1 MDISLIRAFADLED
15 PRQTHKV
22 KHNLQEVIA
31 LAIIA
36 VLSNAQSWTQIEA
49 FGQAKEAWL
58 RHWLALEN
66 GIPTHDTIQRV
77 FQALSADALMCCFGE
92 WTAQVMAATEGRFVA
107 VDGKTLRGSHDSAH
121 GQKALHLVRAW
132 ATEQGVLLGQ
142 QRVDAKTNE
151 ITAIPDVLAMLALKG
166 CIVTID
172 AMGCQTD
179 IAAQIRKQ
187 EADYVLALKENQK
200 TLYQHTVD
208 WFDFAERTDFRH
220 LAAHDYARTVNKAH
234 GRVEVR
240 ECWLMTD
247 MPLIT
252 EFREQLGWTGLR
264 SLVKIRRTRTAQGV
278 SSVDTAYYITSLTH
292 HADTVL
298 TAVRR
303 HWAVENECH
312 WILDVVFDEDRS
324 RIRLG
329 ESPENFS
336 LIRQLALSILKQDKS
351 NGSLNSKR
359 FRAALDDDFRLSLLK
374 SFMR

>member
-208 WFDFAERTDFRH
+208 WFDFANAPTSV
-220 LAAHDYARTVNKAH
+220 TS
-234 GRVEVR
+234 
-240 ECWLMTD
+240 
-247 MPLIT
+247 PLT
-252 EFREQLGWTGLR
+252 T
-264 SLVKIRRTRTAQGV
+264 T
-278 SSVDTAYYITSLTH
+278 
-292 HADTVL
+292 
-298 TAVRR
+298 
-303 HWAVENECH
+303 
-312 WILDVVFDEDRS
+312 
-324 RIRLG
+324 
-329 ESPENFS
+329 P
-336 LIRQLALSILKQDKS
+336 AL
-351 NGSLNSKR
+351 
-359 FRAALDDDFRLSLLK
+359 
-374 SFMR
+374 

>member
-1 MDISLIRAFADLED
+1 MDIRLTHAFADLED
-15 PRQTHKV
+15 PRQAHKV

-58 RHWLALEN
+58 RQWLRLEN

-77 FQALSADALMCCFGE
+77 FQALSADALMRCFGE

-107 VDGKTLRGSHDSAH
+107 VDGKTLRGSHAATQ

-172 AMGCQTD
+172 AMGCQTE
-179 IAAQIRKQ
+179 IAQQICTQ

-208 WFDFAERTDFRH
+208 WFDFAAQTDFRH
-220 LAAHDYARTVNKAH
+220 LKAHDYARTVNKAH

-240 ECWLMTD
+240 ECWLITD
-247 MPLIT
+247 APLIA

-264 SLVKIRRTRTAQGV
+264 SLVKIQRTRSALGNSTQE
-278 SSVDTAYYITSLTH
+278 TAYYITSLSGQ
-292 HADTVL
+292 AETVL
-298 TAVRR
+298 AAVRR

-312 WILDVVFDEDRS
+312 WVLDVVFDEDRS

-336 LIRQLALSILKQDKS
+336 LIRQLVLSILKQDKS
-351 NGSLNSKR
+351 KGTLTSKR
-359 FRAALDDDFRLSLLK
+359 FRAALDDNFRLSLLQ

>member
-1 MDISLIRAFADLED
+1 MDIRLYDAFADLED
-15 PRQTHKV
+15 PRQAHQV
-22 KHNLQEVIA
+22 KHNLQDIIV
-31 LAIIA
+31 LSIIA

-58 RHWLALEN
+58 RQWLGLEN

-77 FQALSADALMCCFGE
+77 FQALSADALMQCFGE

-107 VDGKTLRGSHDSAH
+107 VDGKTLRGSHAAVH

-142 QRVDAKTNE
+142 QRVAEKTNE
-151 ITAIPDVLAMLALKG
+151 ITAIPDVLALLALKG

-179 IAAQIRKQ
+179 IAEQICTQ

-200 TLYQHTVD
+200 TLYQHAVD
-208 WFDFAERTDFRH
+208 WFNCAAQTDFRH
-220 LAAHDYARTVNKAH
+220 LHAHDYARTVNKAH

-240 ECWLMTD
+240 ECWLITD
-247 MPLIT
+247 TPLIA

-264 SLVKIRRTRTAQGV
+264 SLVKIRRTRTVQGI
-278 SSVDTAYYITSLTH
+278 STQETAYYITTLTNQ
-292 HADTVL
+292 AETVL
-298 TAVRR
+298 AAVRR

-312 WILDVVFDEDRS
+312 WVLDVIFDEDRS

-336 LIRQLALSILKQDKS
+336 LLRQFVLSILKQDKS
-351 NGSLNSKR
+351 KGTLTSKR
-359 FRAALDDDFRLSLLK
+359 FRAALDDDFRLLLLK

>member
-1 MDISLIRAFADLED
+1 MNLSLYEAFAELED
-15 PRQTHKV
+15 PRQAHKV
-22 KHNLQEVIA
+22 KHSLPDIIA

-58 RHWLALEN
+58 RQWLALDN

-77 FQALSADALMCCFGE
+77 FQALSAEALMKCFGE
-92 WTAQVMAATEGRFVA
+92 WTAQVMAATEGQIVA
-107 VDGKTLRGSHDSAH
+107 VDGKTLRGSHAAEH

-151 ITAIPDVLAMLALKG
+151 ITAIPDVLAMLVLKG

-179 IAAQIRKQ
+179 IAEYICKQ

-200 TLYQHTVD
+200 TLYQHAVD
-208 WFDFAERTDFRH
+208 WFDFAAQTDFRH
-220 LAAHDYARTVNKAH
+220 LQSHDYARTVNKSH

-240 ECWLMTD
+240 ECWLISDT
-247 MPLIT
+247 PLIA

-264 SLVKIRRTRTAQGV
+264 SLVKIRRTRTIQGV
-278 SSVDTAYYITSLTH
+278 STQQTAYYITTLTN
-292 HADTVL
+292 HAAIVL
-298 TAVRR
+298 AAVRR

-312 WILDVVFDEDRS
+312 WVLDVVFDEDRS
-324 RIRLG
+324 RIRLV

-336 LIRQLALSILKQDKS
+336 LIRQLVLSILKQDQSKGTLS
-351 NGSLNSKR
+351 SKR
-359 FRAALDDDFRLSLLK
+359 FRTALDDDFRLSLLQ